1 VPGSVFHPIV
11 PIWVKNGDKVSGT
24 YALLD
29 QGANASAIRTEL
41 ARSLDM
47 DIVEK
52 DGTISGFGYKSS
64 GKIWTTQF
72 SIETLDNSIEIP
84 MVSVLVGDILTTEDE
99 KPHRN
104 QNIEEYDYMKDK
116 VYFENLEDDFIGM
129 ILLAQLAWTWLQN
142 DTVRGRIDEPI
153 AMNTIF
159 G

>member
-11 PIWVKNGDKVSGT
+11 PIWVKNGDKVLGT

-64 GKIWTTQF
+64 GKIRVTKF
-72 SIETLDNSIEIP
+72 SIETLDNTIEIP

-104 QNIEEYDYMKDK
+104 QDIK
-116 VYFENLEDDFIGM
+116 
-129 ILLAQLAWTWLQN
+129 
-142 DTVRGRIDEPI
+142 
-153 AMNTIF
+153 
-159 G
+159 

>member
-1 VPGSVFHPIV
+1 MPGSVFRPIV

-29 QGANASAIRTEL
+29 QGANASAIKTEL

-64 GKIWTTQF
+64 GKIWTTKF

-84 MVSVLVGDILTTEDE
+84 MASVLVGDILTTEDE

-104 QNIEEYDYMKDK
+104 QDIEEYDYMKDK
-116 VYFENLEDDFIGM
+116 V
-129 ILLAQLAWTWLQN
+129 
-142 DTVRGRIDEPI
+142 
-153 AMNTIF
+153 
-159 G
+159 